1 MTTTPYFTN
10 PNAMK
15 SLGKRLFKVA
25 VHLSLDYRAT
35 KKEIAELVRAAK
47 GRKNIPVKVAVEEI
61 HQLRKDMRK
70 AREHRRFRK
79 AGKTTVKTN
88 FWSGKLRYTPADTH
102 LYHYSHTIVPP
113 LAERL
118 EKYKRERQRK
128 LAARVGGGFTHGSSY
143 RHHVEFTYTD
153 DPSQVTFQGT
163 RSQHAH
169 SWNWK
174 WIETHSHWNIVLPHD
189 WNARVLPMHLHLQ
202 REMGYSQ
209 IALLDHKKIYA
220 GPVKSAHYRRSLR
233 GIVDTVRRAWP
244 AVSEEYYEARV
255 AKQGRGF
262 CIVTEDGIV
271 VRRIYSNWP
280 NVVLIYGATLK
291 AALTKANNQ
300 CPLMQECRR
309 QNKSLR
315 RYELQQAL
323 ETLKL
328 VQSGHRSI
336 DNLNEREKL
345 DLMRVVQHQIAT
357 AQKRTATFGGIGQRA
372 IHADPHC
379 AAA

>member
-25 VHLSLDYRAT
+25 VDLSQDYRAT
-35 KKEIAELVRAAK
+35 KKQIAELVRAAK
-47 GRKNIPVKVAVEEI
+47 GRKNIPIKVAVEEI

-70 AREHRRFRK
+70 ARSQRSYRK
-79 AGKTTVKTN
+79 AGKTAIVASFYYKRTY
-88 FWSGKLRYTPADTH
+88 YTPADTYR
-102 LYHYSHTIVPP
+102 YHWTSHEP

-118 EKYKRERQRK
+118 DKYKREQKRK
-128 LAARVGGGFTHGSSY
+128 LADRVGGGFTRGGRD
-143 RHHVEFTYTD
+143 RHHLEFTYTD

-174 WIETHSHWNIVLPHD
+174 WIETHSHWKIVLPHD
-189 WNARVLPMHLHLQ
+189 WNERVFPMHLHLQ

-209 IALLDHKKIYA
+209 IALLDHKKIYS
-220 GPVKSAHYRRSLR
+220 GEIKSAHYRRAIR
-233 GIVDTVRRAWP
+233 GTGVRVW
-244 AVSEEYYEARV
+244 EEHYAAKV

-262 CIVTEDGIV
+262 RITTEDGII
-271 VRRIYSNWP
+271 VRRVYAAANRGTS
-280 NVVLIYGATLK
+280 LTYGADLRE
-291 AALTKANNQ
+291 AVTKANNK
-300 CPLMQECRR
+300 CPLMQDYRR
-309 QNKSLR
+309 NQQALR
-315 RYELQQAL
+315 THDLLEAL

-328 VQSGHRSI
+328 VQSGHRSVH
-336 DNLNEREKL
+336 NLTATEKL
-345 DLMRVVQHQIAT
+345 DLMRVVQDQIAT

-372 IHADPHC
+372 IHAD
-379 AAA
+379 AA

>member
-25 VHLSLDYRAT
+25 VELSQEYRAT
-35 KKEIAELVRAAK
+35 KKQIAELVRAAK
-47 GRKNIPVKVAVEEI
+47 GRKNIPIKVAVEEI

-79 AGKTTVKTN
+79 AGKTPVKTSYW
-88 FWSGKLRYTPADTH
+88 FGSGRLYYTPADTH
-102 LYHYSHTIVPP
+102 LYYFSHAIVPP

-118 EKYKRERQRK
+118 EKYKREQQRK
-128 LAARVGGGFTHGSSY
+128 RADRVGGGFTRGGRD
-143 RHHVEFTYTD
+143 RHHLEFTYTD
-153 DPSQVTFQGT
+153 DPSQVTFEGT
-163 RSQHAH
+163 RSQHPH

-174 WIETHSHWNIVLPHD
+174 WIETHSHWKVVLPHD

-202 REMGYSQ
+202 REMGWSQ
-209 IALLDHKKIYA
+209 IALLDHKKIYS
-220 GPVKSAHYRRSLR
+220 GEVKSAHYRRAIR
-233 GIVDTVRRAWP
+233 GTGFRVW
-244 AVSEEYYEARV
+244 EEHYAAKV

-262 CIVTEDGIV
+262 RITTEDGII
-271 VRRIYSNWP
+271 VRRVYAASNRETR
-280 NVVLIYGATLK
+280 LTYGADLRE
-291 AALTKANNQ
+291 AVTKANNK
-300 CPLMQECRR
+300 CFLMQEYRR
-309 QNKSLR
+309 VQQSLR
-315 RYELQQAL
+315 THELLQAL

-328 VQSGHRSI
+328 VQSGHRSVH
-336 DNLNEREKL
+336 NLTATEKL
-345 DLMRVVQHQIAT
+345 DLMRVVQDQIAT

-372 IHADPHC
+372 IHAEPHC

>member
-10 PNAMK
+10 PNAMR

-25 VHLSLDYRAT
+25 VDLSQQYRAT
-35 KKEIAELVRAAK
+35 KKQIAELVRAAK
-47 GRKNIPVKVAVEEI
+47 GRKNIPIKVAVEEI
-61 HQLRKDMRK
+61 HQLHKDIRK

-79 AGKTTVKTN
+79 AGKTPVKTSYW
-88 FWSGKLRYTPADTH
+88 FGSGRLYYTPADTH
-102 LYHYSHTIVPP
+102 LYYYSHAIVPP

-118 EKYKRERQRK
+118 ENYKRKRQRK
-128 LAARVGGGFTHGSSY
+128 LAARVGGRFTHGSGY

-153 DPSQVTFQGT
+153 DPSQVTFQGS

-189 WNARVLPMHLHLQ
+189 WNERVEPMHLHLQ
-202 REMGYSQ
+202 REMGHSQ
-209 IALLDHKKIYA
+209 IALLDHKKIYS
-220 GPVKSAHYRRSLR
+220 GDVKSAHYRRAIR
-233 GIVDTVRRAWP
+233 GAGVRVW
-244 AVSEEYYEARV
+244 EEQYAAKV

-262 CIVTEDGIV
+262 RITTEDGII
-271 VRRIYSNWP
+271 VRR
-280 NVVLIYGATLK
+280 VYGAAGGVTRLTYG
-291 AALTKANNQ
+291 ADLREAVTKANNK
-300 CPLMQECRR
+300 CPLMQEYRR
-309 QNKSLR
+309 NQQALR
-315 RYELQQAL
+315 THELLEAL

-328 VQSGHRSI
+328 VQSGHRSVH
-336 DNLNEREKL
+336 NLNATEKL
-345 DLMRVVQHQIAT
+345 DLLRVVQDQIAT

-372 IHADPHC
+372 IHAEPHC